1 MICGMLGIPLISH
14 TITMHLLTQLIA
26 TPTSTGKMLIVIA
39 ASLHIESMWTMKMG
53 VEKNLAL

>member
-14 TITMHLLTQLIA
+14 TTTMHLLTQLIA

-39 ASLHIESMWTMKMG
+39 ASLHMWTMKMG
-53 VEKNLAL
+53 VEKNLAR